1 MAISSRQIG
10 WGTEE
15 NLLWQISKQL
25 EYLTGVAYN
34 SNNPFFTVYTASN
47 PSDACQNINGTL
59 HNIVLIGGTTV
70 CNSYSIHSQTNDF
83 ANNGGDVI
91 YVHSNGGV
99 IEYTVDAAKL
109 DLAYNNAG
117 DCTPC

>member
-1 MAISSRQIG
+1 MAIPSRQIG

-47 PSDACQNINGTL
+47 PSDACQNINGTV